1 MLLPGECVVAGR
13 HWHPRV
19 MRRSYLRLALQAS
32 TTRALA
38 LACGTAPLPLAFA
51 GGIREQLWVCKPGED
66 VTVIGDRKGF
76 VKLALETGS
85 PLVPVYIFNE
95 RKAFVINR

>member
-1 MLLPGECVVAGR
+1 MRGNAAGPTTPTR
-13 HWHPRV
+13 AQP
-19 MRRSYLRLALQAS
+19 SGYQAS
-32 TTRALA
+32 NTSVCFRAH
-38 LACGTAPLPLAFA
+38 LPLA

-85 PLVPVYIFNE
+85 ALVPVYIFNE